1 MKHLHFGTSK
11 GIFATAT
18 GALALGTMLV
28 MSLPSAFGSSQSRT
42 LTSDRSAT
50 GRCTTTFTGTH
61 NGVISVTSGT
71 TCLVNLHQIGAVN
84 VTGAGL
90 SVTRGSNINGAITL
104 VAATAFTFCGSKT
117 TGGAINSTT
126 ASGFILIGN
135 GGDGGLLV
143 APCNANTIDG
153 AVTLSGNLGG
163 VEIGGNSLL
172 AALTVSNN
180 IAPSLGVPLE
190 DHATEI
196 EANTVKGLTT
206 CAGNVPAPTNDGRKN
221 TFTGSAGGQCA
232 TL

>member
-1 MKHLHFGTSK
+1 MKHLHVVTSK
-11 GIFATAT
+11 GFLATAT

-50 GRCTTTFTGTH
+50 GPCTTTFTGTH
-61 NGVISVTSGT
+61 NGVINVTGGA
-71 TCLVNLHQIGAVN
+71 TCRVNIHQIGAVN
-84 VTGAGL
+84 VPGAGL

-126 ASGFILIGN
+126 ASGLIRIGH

-163 VEIGGNSLL
+163 VEIGGN
-172 AALTVSNN
+172 
-180 IAPSLGVPLE
+180 
-190 DHATEI
+190 
-196 EANTVKGLTT
+196 
-206 CAGNVPAPTNDGRKN
+206 
-221 TFTGSAGGQCA
+221 
-232 TL
+232 